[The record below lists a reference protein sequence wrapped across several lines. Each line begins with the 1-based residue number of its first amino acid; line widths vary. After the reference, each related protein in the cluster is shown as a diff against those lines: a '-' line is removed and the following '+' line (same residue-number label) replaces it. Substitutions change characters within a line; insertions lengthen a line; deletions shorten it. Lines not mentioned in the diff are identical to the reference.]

1 MPENAK
7 NKEEEKNTEKE
18 KSAPKAPKKNGFLK
32 KLIKFL
38 LYGFLIVFFIS
49 FLLFIFIQTDLFNN
63 WAAGYITGK
72 LNDSW
77 KEKHSVIYIESLE
90 GNILKGIRLN
100 NSSITVKQDTL
111 VKFSYL
117 DVKYNI
123 FGLLN
128 KKIRVKDAVLQD
140 PQMNLVKLKGD
151 NDSLLWNFDYLFG
164 GEEIEE
170 EDTAKTEFDWD
181 VIVDN
186 FKINNGNFRILD
198 SDLNN
203 TPLRSVK
210 MKKMQWFDAGNLDII
225 SFNLDLSASYLK
237 RSKIVNMR
245 NLSFST
251 NSDFNLKKLAFIA
264 AVNQRDTT
272 SSITNF
278 ELVTDRTNIIFHT
291 LYMNHLDPFSGVDY
305 ENFGGND
312 VKVELIAEKFNFKDL
327 EYFLPDLN
335 FMNGTVSLDLKT
347 DGKFGMMNI
356 DKMIL
361 KTPGSYYNFKGRVD
375 NLNNPDRLYLDI
387 AGNNLMIDP
396 SDTKNILPGL
406 PIPDYSHVGNV
417 NASVRYKGEPLDFKT
432 DFVFKSG
439 YGSANGTFDMNLKT
453 QEYRYKTIF
462 STTGL
467 NIGGILQNKELESN
481 LNVNAEINGTG
492 FDPMTMFAK
501 VNYEVNNSSFMDE
514 NIVKSAGTLNINS
527 SRMNGEISLLT
538 DNIQTSVKGNLN
550 LSNLNDADYTAKGRM
565 KNFDLS
571 KYTKNAEDK
580 SNLNLA
586 FDIKGKGMNLE
597 SLEGTFDLKADRSY
611 FASYYF
617 PPMAV
622 NMKVSAP
629 GSKHGHLNIES
640 DYLDFDAKGEFNL
653 SQIADVMSY
662 NISVVAD
669 EMQKK
674 FYPDTVSLSS
684 SSRTLS
690 KNFSNLDFEYRF
702 TAKNLEPVIG
712 IFDSSG
718 MQLIGNIDGSI
729 KNSNSGF
736 FSAARVNIRNFIYRD
751 TTVVMR
757 NVSGSVDFRNDYR
770 KDISPGKSVLYP
782 VTSNI
787 NLEGD
792 YMRFDF
798 LQFKSVE
805 TNVSMTEDKQDFS
818 FSAKQD
824 TTADLVI
831 KGNSEFSRDSL
842 KINLDSLYLRYEG
855 FGIANDSNLV
865 LRFDP
870 SPQNRTI
877 TFEKFN
883 LTNDILDVGA
893 TGELS
898 LAGESNLDIE
908 AKRIRVGRVMNMLMM
923 KDTAQWKNWRASP
936 LYGFI
941 RRLSVVYT
949 GTFDN
954 PTVNIEMNSGLLRY
968 EKSKVGR
975 VDAFIDLKNSILDAD
990 VLVSNAE
997 GKGKLRLTGSAP
1009 LGPPKEGDTTSY
1021 FTNRDID
1028 IKLEANNFQLNFF
1041 SKTIPNFADIRGLL
1055 DGEIDAAGTVEN
1067 PDLSGGMNITKG
1079 RFYFGLTGMYHRFES
1094 QLKTEGSDI
1103 VVQEFRVYNIDNL
1116 ARHLDAWGRINIS
1129 GLTVNDINIS
1139 TSGDIAVLDGS
1150 SEGTAFGFYG
1160 NMIAGPGNPPITIT
1174 GNLRK
1179 LIIQGQLLIKSA
1191 NLTFPTIPG
1200 TSYDIY
1206 SDDFVYRVITDTTG
1220 TVYKDTIITISPDEL
1235 QEIDPF
1241 MRSYVVS
1248 EEKSSEVSTNV
1259 VYNLNIKTVKNAFVN
1274 VNINNLTQQQ
1284 LLGEIQ
1290 ADLEVNN
1297 EVNNELEVFGD
1308 LNIVGD
1314 SYFRFYRNFKVN
1326 DSRISFTGNPS
1337 NPYINIHAVYD
1348 AVKGSKGLTDDG
1360 FNQGVQIVLD
1370 ITGTAEKPELRL
1382 RMFENGQEVSG
1393 KDAQSDAISYL
1404 LFGVSREGLQ
1414 PGQRLALAQNIGATT
1429 GSSYLSGLLTGAVRN
1444 IAPFII
1450 NTEINYSEGNVA
1462 QGTDIRITSE
1472 VGDAIVKFGGKV
1484 FSGLDN
1490 TEVSIEYP
1498 LNKLLHMDL
1507 SNNLVLEI
1515 SRTIDETSFEGTRSV
1530 QTGVKLVYKI
1540 RY

>member
-7 NKEEEKNTEKE
+7 NTEEKKNTEKE
-18 KSAPKAPKKNGFLK
+18 KSASKAPGKNSFWK
-32 KLIKFL
+32 KLFKFL
-38 LYGFLIVFFIS
+38 LYGFLTVFFVS
-49 FLLFIFIQTDLFNN
+49 FLLFLFIQTDLFNN
-63 WAAGYITGK
+63 WALGYITGK

-77 KEKHSVIYIESLE
+77 KEKDAVVYAESLE
-90 GNILKGIRLN
+90 GNILLGIHLN
-100 NSSITVKQDTL
+100 NTSITVKQDTL

-128 KKIRVKDAVLQD
+128 KKIRVKDLVLQD
-140 PQMNLVKLKGD
+140 PQINLVKLKGK
-151 NDSLLWNFDYLFG
+151 NDSLQWNFEYLFG
-164 GEEIEE
+164 GGEKE
-170 EDTAKTEFDWD
+170 EDTAKSEFDWD

-198 SDLNN
+198 SNLNN
-203 TPLRSVK
+203 TPLRSIN
-210 MKKMQWFDAGNLDII
+210 MKKMQWFDAGNLDIKN
-225 SFNLDLSASYLK
+225 FNLDLSASYLK

-264 AVNQRDTT
+264 AVNQRDST

-278 ELVTDRTNIIFHT
+278 ELLTDRTNLIFHT
-291 LYMNHLDPFSGVDY
+291 LYMKHLDPFKEVDY
-305 ENFGGND
+305 ADFGSND
-312 VKVELIAEKFNFKDL
+312 IKVELIAEKFNFKDL

-335 FMNGTVSLDLKT
+335 FMSGIVSLELKT
-347 DGKFGMMNI
+347 DGKFGKMNI

-361 KTPGSYYNFKGRVD
+361 KTPESYYNFKGRLD
-375 NLNNPDRLYLDI
+375 NLDNPDRLYFDI
-387 AGNNLMIDP
+387 AGDNLVIDP

-406 PIPDYSHVGNV
+406 QIPDYSHVGKV

-432 DFVFKSG
+432 DFVFKSS

-453 QEYRYKTIF
+453 QDYRYKANVN
-462 STTGL
+462 TTGL
-467 NIGGILQNKELESN
+467 NIGGILKNKELESN
-481 LNVNAEINGTG
+481 LNASAEISGTG
-492 FDPMTMFAK
+492 IDPKMMFAK
-501 VNYEVNNSSFMDE
+501 VNYEVNSSRFMDE
-514 NIVKSAGTLNINS
+514 NIVKSAGTVDING
-527 SRMNGEISLLT
+527 SRLNGEISLLT
-538 DNIQTSVKGNLN
+538 DNIQTSLKGNVN
-550 LSNLNDADYTAKGRM
+550 LSNLNDAEYTAKGNV

-571 KYTKNAEDK
+571 KYTKNAGDK
-580 SNLNLA
+580 SSLNLA
-586 FDIKGKGMNLE
+586 FDIKGKGMNLDG
-597 SLEGTFDLKADRSY
+597 LEGTFDLRADRSY
-611 FASYYF
+611 FASYHF

-622 NMKVSAP
+622 KMKVSAP
-629 GSKHGHLNIES
+629 GSKNGHLNIIS
-640 DYLDFDAKGEFNL
+640 DYFDFDAKGEFNL
-653 SQIADVMSY
+653 SEIADVMSY

-674 FYPDTVSLSS
+674 FNPDTIPATKSS
-684 SSRTLS
+684 EMLS
-690 KNFSNLDFEYRF
+690 KNFSNLDFTYRF
-702 TAKNLEPVIG
+702 TAKNIEPIIG
-712 IFDSSG
+712 IFDTSG
-718 MQLIGNIDGSI
+718 MQLIGDIDGNI

-736 FSAARVNIRNFIYRD
+736 FAAARMNIKKFIYKD

-757 NVSGSVDFRNDYR
+757 DVSGDVDFRNDYR
-770 KDISPGKSVLYP
+770 KEYLPDKSLLYP
-782 VTSNI
+782 LTANI

-792 YMRFDF
+792 YMRFGF
-798 LQFKSVE
+798 LQFKSVVSK
-805 TNVSMTEDKQDFS
+805 VSMVNAKQNFN
-818 FSAKQD
+818 FSARQD
-824 TTADLVI
+824 TTADLVL
-831 KGNSEFSRDSL
+831 KGNSEFLRDSL
-842 KINLDSLYLRYEG
+842 RVNLDSLYLRYEG

-865 LRFDP
+865 LKFDP

-877 TFEKFN
+877 SFEKFN
-883 LTNDILDVGA
+883 LKNDILDVGA
-893 TGELS
+893 SGELS

-908 AKRIRVGRVMNMLMM
+908 AKRIRVGRVMNMLMV

-941 RRLSVVYT
+941 RRLSVVYK

-954 PTVNIEMNSGLLRY
+954 PIVNLEMNSGLLRY
-968 EKSKVGR
+968 ENSKVGR
-975 VDAFIDLKNSILDAD
+975 VDAFIDLNNSILDAD

-997 GKGKLRLTGSAP
+997 GRGKLRLTGRAP
-1009 LGPPKEGDTTSY
+1009 LGPPKDGDTTSY
-1021 FTNRDID
+1021 FTNRDIN
-1028 IKLEANNFQLNFF
+1028 IKLKADNFQLNFF
-1041 SKTIPNFADIRGLL
+1041 SKTVPNFADIRGLL
-1055 DGEIDAAGTVEN
+1055 DGEIDAVGTVEE

-1103 VVQEFRVYNIDNL
+1103 VLQEFRIFNIDDVS
-1116 ARHLDAWGRINIS
+1116 RHLDAWGRINIG
-1129 GLTVNDINIS
+1129 GLTVNNINIS
-1139 TSGDIAVLDGS
+1139 TSGDIVVLDGS

-1160 NMIAGPGNPPITIT
+1160 NMIAGPGDPPITIT
-1174 GNLRK
+1174 GSLKK
-1179 LIIQGQLLIKSA
+1179 LYVQGQLLIKSA

-1206 SDDFVYRVITDTTG
+1206 SDDFVYKVITDTTG
-1220 TVYKDTIITISPDEL
+1220 TVYKDTTITISPDEL
-1235 QEIDPF
+1235 QGINPF

-1248 EEKSSEVSTNV
+1248 EEKSNEVSTNV
-1259 VYNLNIKTVKNAFVN
+1259 VYNLDIKTVKNAFVN
-1274 VNINNLTQQQ
+1274 VNINNVTQQQ

-1290 ADLEVNN
+1290 TDLEVNN
-1297 EVNNELEVFGD
+1297 EVNNELQVLGD

-1326 DSRISFTGNPS
+1326 NSKVSFTGNPS

-1348 AVKGSKGLTDDG
+1348 AVKGSKGISDNG
-1360 FNQGVQIVLD
+1360 INQGVQIVLD
-1370 ITGTAEKPELRL
+1370 ITGTAEKPELKL
-1382 RMFENGQEVSG
+1382 RMFENGQEVTG

-1462 QGTDIRITSE
+1462 KGTDIRITSE

-1507 SNNLVLEI
+1507 SNNLILEI
-1515 SRTIDETSFEGTRSV
+1515 SRTIDETSFDGTRSV

-1540 RY
+1540 KY

>member
-7 NKEEEKNTEKE
+7 NTEEKKNTEKE
-18 KSAPKAPKKNGFLK
+18 KSASRVQKNSSFWK
-32 KLIKFL
+32 KLFKFL
-38 LYGFLIVFFIS
+38 LYGFLTVFFVS
-49 FLLFIFIQTDLFNN
+49 FLLFLFIQTDLFNN
-63 WAAGYITGK
+63 WALGYITDK

-77 KEKHSVIYIESLE
+77 KEKDAAIYAESVD
-90 GNILKGIRLN
+90 GNILLGIRLN
-100 NSSITVKQDTL
+100 NTSITVKQDTM

-128 KKIRVKDAVLQD
+128 KKIRVKDLVLQD
-140 PQMNLVKLKGD
+140 PQINLVKLKGK
-151 NDSLLWNFDYLFG
+151 NDSLQWNFEYLFG
-164 GEEIEE
+164 TEEKE
-170 EDTAKTEFDWD
+170 EDTTKSEFNWD

-198 SDLNN
+198 SNLNSI
-203 TPLRSVK
+203 PLRTIA
-210 MKKMQWFDAGNLDII
+210 MKKTEWFNPGNLDIMN
-225 SFNLDLSASYLK
+225 FNLDLSASYLK

-251 NSDFNLKKLAFIA
+251 NSDFSLKKLAFIA
-264 AVNQRDTT
+264 SADRQD
-272 SSITNF
+272 SSSAITNF
-278 ELVTDRTNIIFHT
+278 ELETDRSNIIIHT
-291 LYMNHLDPFSGVDY
+291 LSMKHLDPFKEVDY
-305 ENFGGND
+305 SKFGRND
-312 VKVELIAEKFNFKDL
+312 IKVELITEKFNFKDL
-327 EYFLPDLN
+327 EYFIPKLN
-335 FMNGTVSLDLKT
+335 FMNGTVSLNLKAN
-347 DGKFGMMNI
+347 GKYGKMNI
-356 DKMIL
+356 EDMVL
-361 KTPGSYYNFKGRVD
+361 KTPQSVYNFTGRID
-375 NLNNPDRLYLDI
+375 NLQNPEKLYFNI
-387 AGNNLMIDP
+387 AGDNLIIDP

-406 PIPDYSHVGNV
+406 QIPDYSHVGKV
-417 NASVRYKGEPLDFKT
+417 NANVRYKGEPLDFAT
-432 DFVFKSG
+432 DFVMKSS
-439 YGSANGTFDMNLKT
+439 YGNVNGTFDMNLNT
-453 QEYRYKTIF
+453 QEYKYKAIIN
-462 STTGL
+462 TTGL
-467 NIGGILQNKELESN
+467 NIGGILKNKELESN
-481 LNVNAEINGTG
+481 LNASAEVNGTG
-492 FDPMTMFAK
+492 FDPKTMFAK
-501 VNYEVNNSSFMDE
+501 VNYEVNSSRFMDE
-514 NIVKSAGTLNINS
+514 NIVKSAGTVDING
-527 SRMNGEISLLT
+527 SRVNGELSLLT
-538 DNIQTSVKGNLN
+538 DNIQTSLKGNVN
-550 LSNLNDADYTAKGRM
+550 LSNLDDAEYTAKGSL

-571 KYTKNAEDK
+571 KYTKNSEDK
-580 SNLNLA
+580 SSLNLA

-597 SLEGTFDLKADRSY
+597 NIEGTFDLKADRSY

-629 GSKHGHLNIES
+629 GSKNGHLNIIS
-640 DYLDFDAKGEFNL
+640 DYFDFDAKGEFNL
-653 SQIADVMSY
+653 SEISDVMSY

-674 FYPDTVSLSS
+674 FNPDTINSIKPSEVLN
-684 SSRTLS
+684 
-690 KNFSNLDFEYRF
+690 KNFSNLDFTYRF
-702 TAKNLEPVIG
+702 SAKNIEPIIG
-712 IFDSSG
+712 IFDTSG
-718 MQLIGNIDGSI
+718 MQLIGDIDGNI
-729 KNSNSGF
+729 KNSSSGF
-736 FSAARVNIRNFIYRD
+736 FGSARMNIKKFIYKD

-757 NVSGSVDFRNDYR
+757 DVSGDVDFRNDYR
-770 KDISPGKSVLYP
+770 KEILPEKSSLYP
-782 VTSNI
+782 VTANI

-792 YMRFDF
+792 YMRFGF
-798 LQFKSVE
+798 LQFKSVVSK
-805 TNVSMTEDKQDFS
+805 VSMANANQSFDFS
-818 FSAKQD
+818 ARQD
-824 TTADLVI
+824 TTADLVL
-831 KGNSEFSRDSL
+831 KGNSEFLRDSL
-842 KINLDSLYLRYEG
+842 RVNLDSLYLRYEG
-855 FGIANDSNLV
+855 FGIANNSNLV
-865 LRFDP
+865 LKFDP
-870 SPQNRTI
+870 SVRNRTI

-883 LTNDILDVGA
+883 LKNEILDVGA
-893 TGELS
+893 TGDLS

-923 KDTAQWKNWRASP
+923 KDTAQWKNWRVSP

-941 RRLSVVYT
+941 RRLSVVYK

-954 PTVNIEMNSGLLRY
+954 PTVNLEMNSGLLRY

-975 VDAFIDLKNSILDAD
+975 IDAFIDLKNSILDAD

-1009 LGPPKEGDTTSY
+1009 LGPPKDGDTTS
-1021 FTNRDID
+1021 FFSNRDID
-1028 IKLEANNFQLNFF
+1028 IKLKADNFQLNFF
-1041 SKTIPNFADIRGLL
+1041 SKTVPNFADIRGLL
-1055 DGEIDAAGTVEN
+1055 DGEIDAVGTVEN

-1103 VVQEFRVYNIDNL
+1103 VVQEFRIFNIDDVS
-1116 ARHLDAWGRINIS
+1116 RHLDAWGRINIA
-1129 GLTVNDINIS
+1129 GLTVNNINIA
-1139 TSGDIAVLDGS
+1139 TSGDIVVLDGS

-1160 NMIAGPGNPPITIT
+1160 NMIAGPGDPTITIT
-1174 GNLRK
+1174 GNLKK
-1179 LIIQGQLLIKSA
+1179 LNVQGQLLIKSA

-1206 SDDFVYRVITDTTG
+1206 SDDFVYKVITDTTG
-1220 TVYKDTIITISPDEL
+1220 ALYKDTTITISPDEL
-1235 QEIDPF
+1235 QGIDPF

-1248 EEKSSEVSTNV
+1248 EEKSNEVSTNV
-1259 VYNLNIKTVKNAFVN
+1259 VYSLNIKTLKNAFVN
-1274 VNINNLTQQQ
+1274 VNINNVTQQQ

-1290 ADLEVNN
+1290 TDLEVNN
-1297 EVNNELEVFGD
+1297 EVNNELQVFGD

-1326 DSRISFTGNPS
+1326 DSRVSFIGDPS
-1337 NPYINIHAVYD
+1337 NPYINIHAVYN
-1348 AVKGSKGLTDDG
+1348 AVKGSKGISDEGL
-1360 FNQGVQIVLD
+1360 NQGVQIVLD
-1370 ITGTAEKPELRL
+1370 IMGTAEKPVLKL
-1382 RMFENGQEVSG
+1382 RMFENGQEVTG

-1462 QGTDIRITSE
+1462 KETDIRITSE

-1507 SNNLVLEI
+1507 SNNLILEI
-1515 SRTIDETSFEGTRSV
+1515 SRTIDETSFEGTRSI
-1530 QTGVKLVYKI
+1530 QTGIKLVYKI